1 MSCSHL
7 RRKEGNVLFNNA
19 FFISSY
25 VVLDNVHLRDLIKF
39 FYSNKQGFFKKRT
52 LFNRTRHIKTIK
64 INKKLTYLN

>member
-39 FYSNKQGFFKKRT
+39 FIQTNKVF
-52 LFNRTRHIKTIK
+52 
-64 INKKLTYLN
+64 